1 MSAIRRSPLIEILF
15 RVRYKEV
22 SANKGLVMCP
32 YKEVSANKGLV
43 MCPYKEVSAN
53 RDLATCPL

>member
-32 YKEVSANKGLV
+32 YKEVSANRGLV
-43 MCPYKEVSAN
+43 I
-53 RDLATCPL
+53 CPL